1 MEIAQSIITLLIG
14 LFGLI
19 SAGISAYFAIKSFI
33 TATKEKSAAEIWT
46 LIMHLADAAMKEA
59 EQSLKD
65 GESKKQMVV
74 DSVKAGCKAAGINL
88 DAFIDQLSDYID
100 QTINFVNDMKKSK

>member
-33 TATKEKSAAEIWT
+33 TATKEKSAAEI
-46 LIMHLADAAMKEA
+46 
-59 EQSLKD
+59 
-65 GESKKQMVV
+65 
-74 DSVKAGCKAAGINL
+74 
-88 DAFIDQLSDYID
+88 
-100 QTINFVNDMKKSK
+100 